1 MWKNLFFN
9 DTSILSVTK
18 LHCGTKGEA
27 RAFFKARLI
36 RSVWLFCSK
45 EKRYYPWKCLTLGIF
60 MLLLFVYIW
69 HFLQKFMTLCCGYI
83 HGYSGPHLFWFCFQ
97 KSALSYTGSFPW
109 KAALFLRL
117 PWWLHFQTIWF
128 PCKCKLKTII
138 LLIWNHFLVPK
149 LRFHWGFSSILSP
162 IKIGHLTS
170 KLKNFCIVFAIL
182 KAYKF

>member
-69 HFLQKFMTLCCGYI
+69 HFLQKFMTLCCGYM
-83 HGYSGPHLFWFCFQ
+83 
-97 KSALSYTGSFPW
+97 AV
-109 KAALFLRL
+109 
-117 PWWLHFQTIWF
+117 
-128 PCKCKLKTII
+128 
-138 LLIWNHFLVPK
+138 LVPTY
-149 LRFHWGFSSILSP
+149 FGFVFRSQRY
-162 IKIGHLTS
+162 LTQAVF
-170 KLKNFCIVFAIL
+170 LERRLCFYAFLGGCIFKQSDFLAS
-182 KAYKF
+182 AN